1 MVPKVCIDNCSHY
14 FGFGTILFDMVPK
27 DTLIMPFF
35 VKSFGTILFD
45 MVPKGVGYTGMPKF
59 RFGTVRFI
67 TTLNTFSVFYFHQNM
82 AYYYYE

>member
-1 MVPKVCIDNCSHY
+1 MR
-14 FGFGTILFDMVPK
+14 GFGTILFDMVPK
-27 DTLIMPFF
+27 GEVISSSVCFR
-35 VKSFGTILFD
+35 FGTILFD

>member
-1 MVPKVCIDNCSHY
+1 MVPK
-14 FGFGTILFDMVPK
+14 GTLANK
-27 DTLIMPFF
+27 ANK
-35 VKSFGTILFD
+35 KSFGTILFD

>member
-1 MVPKVCIDNCSHY
+1 MLNRKMR
-14 FGFGTILFDMVPK
+14 GFGTILFDMVPK

>member
-1 MVPKVCIDNCSHY
+1 MLNRKMR
-14 FGFGTILFDMVPK
+14 GFGTILFDMVPK
-27 DTLIMPFF
+27 VTSLTCHGLPC
-35 VKSFGTILFD
+35 FGTILFD

>member
-1 MVPKVCIDNCSHY
+1 MR
-14 FGFGTILFDMVPK
+14 GFGTILFSIVPK
-27 DTLIMPFF
+27 EDYQKTL
-35 VKSFGTILFD
+35 SLSGFGTILFN

-67 TTLNTFSVFYFHQNM
+67 TTLNAFSVFYFYQNM

>member
-1 MVPKVCIDNCSHY
+1 MLNRRMR
-14 FGFGTILFDMVPK
+14 GFGTILFDMVPK
-27 DTLIMPFF
+27 VPRSLTNLS
-35 VKSFGTILFD
+35 VCFGTILFD